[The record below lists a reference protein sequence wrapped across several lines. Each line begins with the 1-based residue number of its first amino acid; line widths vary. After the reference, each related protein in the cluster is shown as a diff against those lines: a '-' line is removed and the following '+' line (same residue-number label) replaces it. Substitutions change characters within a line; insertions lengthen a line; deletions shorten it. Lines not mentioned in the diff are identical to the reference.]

1 MYHLQNAMQAA
12 KTSVRIEKE
21 ETMRLNLIRRLVGAV
36 ALGTLTIASP
46 ALAEKVLRVAMT
58 VADVP
63 LTSGQPSQGNEG
75 MRFLGPTVY
84 DGLVLWDLSS
94 ADKAASLVPG
104 LAESWAVDENDKTKW
119 IFKLRRGVKFHDGSE
134 FNADAVTWNF
144 DKLMKRDAPQFDQ
157 AQSVQASQLYG
168 SIASWRKI
176 DDYTVEIATKA
187 PDSVLPYNLTGLFF
201 SSPKRW
207 EEVGRDWNKFAAQPS
222 GTGPWK
228 VDKFVPRERVELV
241 RNTNYWNQ
249 KRLPKSDRLVLLP
262 MPDANTRVA
271 ALLANQVDW
280 IEAPPPDAVPRLKQ
294 SGMNVVANVYPHVW
308 PYQISLMDD
317 SPFKDLRIRKAA
329 NLAIDRDGL
338 VKLLGGL
345 ALPAK
350 GMLDPGHPWFGKP
363 SFDIK
368 YDPEGARKL
377 LAEAGY
383 SEKNPVKVRIV
394 IAPSGSGQM
403 LPLPMSEYIKENFRD
418 VGIDLE
424 FVVMDW
430 EALRARRR
438 AGAWAPENKGIHG
451 VNNSWGLWDPDI
463 ALIKPSASFE
473 PVPTGFNWGQFN
485 DAKVDELAR
494 AAKTTFD
501 PAQRDKILAELHARI
516 VDQAMWIWVVHDLG
530 PRALSPKV
538 KGFVP
543 AQSWYQDLTPVE
555 VQ

>member
-1 MYHLQNAMQAA
+1 MKSKL
-12 KTSVRIEKE
+12 V
-21 ETMRLNLIRRLVGAV
+21 RRLAVAV
-36 ALGTLTIASP
+36 ALGAMTLASP

-63 LTSGQPSQGNEG
+63 LTTGQPSQGTEG
-75 MRFLGPTVY
+75 LRFMGGTVY
-84 DGLVLWDLSS
+84 DGLVNWDLSKS
-94 ADKAASLVPG
+94 DKAASLTPG
-104 LAESWAVDENDKTKW
+104 LAESWAVDDVDKSKW
-119 IFKLRRGVKFHDGSE
+119 VFKLRRGVKFHDGSD
-134 FNADAVTWNF
+134 FNADAVVWNF

-157 AQSVQASQLYG
+157 AQSVQAAQYYG
-168 SIASWRKI
+168 GIESWKKI
-176 DDYTVEIATKA
+176 DDFTVEIVTRV
-187 PDSVLPYNLTGLFF
+187 PDSVLPYNLANLFF

-207 EEVGRDWNKFAAQPS
+207 EESGRDWNKVAYQPA

-241 RNTNYWNQ
+241 RNAGYWNA
-249 KRLPKSDRLVLLP
+249 KRIPKSDRLVLLP
-262 MPDANTRVA
+262 MPDPNTRVA
-271 ALLANQVDW
+271 ALLSNQVDW

-294 SGMNVVANVYPHVW
+294 SGMTIVSNVYPHVW
-308 PYQISLMDD
+308 PFQISLMDD
-317 SPFKDLRIRKAA
+317 SPFKDLRVRQAA

-345 ALPAK
+345 AIPAK
-350 GMLDPGHPWFGKP
+350 GMVNPGHPWFGKP
-363 SFDIK
+363 SFDIR
-368 YDPEGARKL
+368 YDPEAAKTL

-383 SEKNPVKVRIV
+383 SETKPAKVKLV

-403 LPLPMSEYIKENFRD
+403 LPLPMSEFIKENFRD

-451 VNNSWGLWDPDI
+451 VNNSWGFWDPDI
-463 ALIKPSASFE
+463 GLIKAAASYE
-473 PVPTGFNWGQFN
+473 PVPTGYNWGRYN
-485 DAKVDELAR
+485 DPKSDELAK

-501 PAQRDKILAELHARI
+501 PAQQERILAALHARI
-516 VDQAMWIWVVHDLG
+516 VDQAMWLWVVHDLG

-543 AQSWYQDLTPVE
+543 AQSWLQDLTPVDI
-555 VQ
+555 Q